1 MGAARGPL
9 PRCRTAEDTEKFASL
24 HFSKTPAPVGVGAKK
39 SSKVLE
45 GQSKV
50 LEGQSGA
57 DELKSNIQVL

>member
-1 MGAARGPL
+1 
-9 PRCRTAEDTEKFASL
+9 
-24 HFSKTPAPVGVGAKK
+24 VGAKK